1 MICLPRRRFLS
12 LTAAAALMPA
22 LARAQAAAPR
32 IVATTGMVADM
43 ARQISGLPVTALLG
57 PGLDPH
63 SYRQTRSDIA
73 AMAEADLVLWHGLYL
88 EAQMEEF
95 LLDLGTR
102 KPVLAVG
109 ETVPKDRLI
118 GDPEYADR
126 FDPHVWFDPD
136 LWALA
141 VDGVQ
146 KALDDLIP
154 AAAATHAANAATF
167 KAEAAAIGAYAR
179 DVLASVPAEAR
190 ILVTAHDA
198 FGYFGRAYG
207 FEVEGVQ
214 GLSTESEAGLQRI
227 SELVDL
233 LVTRKIPSVF
243 VESSVSDRAVR
254 ALIEGAEARG
264 QKVSI
269 GGELFSD
276 AMGAEGTY
284 EGTWTGMIDH
294 NVTLIA
300 RALGGEAPERGMTG
314 RLSAGT

>member
-1 MICLPRRRFLS
+1 
-12 LTAAAALMPA
+12 
-22 LARAQAAAPR
+22 
-32 IVATTGMVADM
+32 
-43 ARQISGLPVTALLG
+43 
-57 PGLDPH
+57 
-63 SYRQTRSDIA
+63 
-73 AMAEADLVLWHGLYL
+73 MAEAELVLWHGLYL

-126 FDPHVWFDPD
+126 FDPHLWFDPD

-154 AAAATHAANAATF
+154 AAAETHAANAAAF
-167 KAEAAAIGAYAR
+167 KTEAAAIGAYAR